1 MDFGSMRASGD
12 KFGFKINQVLKS
24 ASVRGYFRS
33 SLDEGMPMLRLPMFR
48 LLLPALCALAVWPSI
63 ASANETDAAYR
74 LHPGDAIKISVWK
87 EDGLTQDLHVLPDG
101 SITYPLI
108 GQIAVAGLDSAAAA
122 KVITTRLKEFY
133 PEPIVSVVVTDP
145 KGNVV
150 YAQGKVVKPGTVQL
164 AGPME
169 VLQVLSMAGGLDK
182 FADKD
187 DIKIVR
193 NKKVLPVN
201 YSDLISGRDMSTN
214 YELQAGD
221 TLVVP

>member
-24 ASVRGYFRS
+24 ASVLGYFRS

-48 LLLPALCALAVWPSI
+48 LLLPALCAMAVWPSVSS
-63 ASANETDAAYR
+63 ASENDATYR
-74 LHPGDAIKISVWK
+74 LNPGDVVEISVWK
-87 EDGLTQDLHVLPDG
+87 EPELKQQIHVLPDG
-101 SITYPLI
+101 NITYPLI
-108 GQIAVAGLDSAAAA
+108 GKVKVAGLDSAAAE
-122 KVITTRLKEFY
+122 KVITTKLEKFY
-133 PEPIVSVVVTDP
+133 PEPIVSFVVTDP

>member
-1 MDFGSMRASGD
+1 MSASGD
-12 KFGFKINQVLKS
+12 KFGFKINQVLKY
-24 ASVRGYFRS
+24 ASVRGFFRP
-33 SLDEGMPMLRLPMFR
+33 SLDEGMPMLRL
-48 LLLPALCALAVWPSI
+48 LLPALCALAIWPSI
-63 ASANETDAAYR
+63 TSANETDATYR

-87 EDGLTQDLHVLPDG
+87 EDSLTQDLHVLPDG

-108 GQIAVAGLDSAAAA
+108 GQIDVAGRDSASVA
-122 KVITTRLKEFY
+122 KIITSKLEKYY
-133 PEPIVSVVVTDP
+133 PEPIVFVVVTDP

-150 YAQGKVVKPGTVQL
+150 YAQGKVMKPGTVQL
-164 AGPME
+164 SGPME

-193 NKKVLPVN
+193 NKRVMRVN